1 MTEIISQ
8 KIDFIHNSFT
18 IIGKDL
24 KEVLYNC
31 DDVDLYALGVESY
44 AIYCPIFGEIKARI
58 AKEMI
63 KRENYKDFEEKR
75 AENLMKQRLSLA
87 GITTNFLWR

>member
-1 MTEIISQ
+1 MTEITRQ
-8 KIDFIHNSFT
+8 KIDFMHNCFR

-24 KEVLYNC
+24 KEVLDNC
-31 DDVDLYALGVESY
+31 EDFDLYAFNVESY
-44 AIYCPIFGEIKARI
+44 DIYCAISGEIKTKI

-63 KRENYKDFEEKR
+63 QIENYKDFEEKR

-87 GITTNFLWR
+87 GITTPG